1 MKEPFRSGKEK
12 TVPED
17 YKMGRRID
25 QAACHISLGRQRRSA
40 FDFVFEITSS
50 TTDRKESEYTI
61 YETYNRTLMIISGE
75 SATLED
81 GDTYSPLPYEQCTL
95 IEPPKGLEQGRA
107 VDYEMT
113 REKVGAKGRV
123 SRQSI

>member
-1 MKEPFRSGKEK
+1 
-12 TVPED
+12 
-17 YKMGRRID
+17 
-25 QAACHISLGRQRRSA
+25 
-40 FDFVFEITSS
+40 
-50 TTDRKESEYTI
+50 
-61 YETYNRTLMIISGE
+61 MIISGE

-81 GDTYSPLPYEQCTL
+81 GDTYSPLPYEQCILT
-95 IEPPKGLEQGRA
+95 EPPKGLEQGRA